1 VAHYLAGRS
10 ITITPPPVLRWA
22 PSLRRLDGG
31 HSPGIV
37 ARVDNVDGQLVGVH
51 RTWLV
56 CDATGIWRRHGRATL
71 GLIGGGAARLAPTA
85 DTLLIGEGIET
96 CLAAMQATAMPAW
109 AALSTSGMVGLVLPT
124 EVRQV
129 IILAD
134 HDSSG
139 AGEHAARVA
148 AQRWLAEGRRVWIAM
163 PPEPGTDFNDV
174 LVGRAGNAEARD
186 AA

>member
-1 VAHYLAGRS
+1 
-10 ITITPPPVLRWA
+10 
-22 PSLRRLDGG
+22 
-31 HSPGIV
+31 
-37 ARVDNVDGQLVGVH
+37 
-51 RTWLV
+51 
-56 CDATGIWRRHGRATL
+56 
-71 GLIGGGAARLAPTA
+71 
-85 DTLLIGEGIET
+85 
-96 CLAAMQATAMPAW
+96 
-109 AALSTSGMVGLVLPT
+109 
-124 EVRQV
+124 VRQV